1 MSLGYIRMLL
11 RGTFHT
17 RPTCAWE
24 IVTMPLAIVI
34 RCSDVTCLGGRKLAA
49 YYKDAKTI
57 SYIHTQHNLH
67 HIFNHN
73 FILSFKKLPGLEVSL
88 SRPACHRLLSSAQA
102 WNMLW
107 WPQDDVEDR

>member
-67 HIFNHN
+67 HIFYHN
-73 FILSFKKLPGLEVSL
+73 FILSFKKLPKFGSFFESPSLPQALELSPGLEYAVVA
-88 SRPACHRLLSSAQA
+88 SR
-102 WNMLW
+102 
-107 WPQDDVEDR
+107 